1 MNPPLTLRLVA
12 RLRVG
17 IGEFLEVGEVPDG
30 RRRVIPI
37 TGGVVDGPEIR
48 GHVVPLGADWNL
60 VRADGTETVSARYL
74 IRTHDDVLLSVLN
87 EGVIGDHPDGRLG
100 LTSVRIE
107 APRDTSYG
115 WLNDA
120 VLVGSLQTDVVDAEV
135 VVGLEFWCAEAS
147 PTVPPG
153 RD

>member
-1 MNPPLTLRLVA
+1 VNPPLTLRLVA
-12 RLRVG
+12 RLRVE

-48 GHVVPLGADWNL
+48 GDVVPLGADWNL
-60 VRADGTETVSARYL
+60 VRADGSETVSARYL

-87 EGVIGDHPDGRLG
+87 EGVISDRPEGRLG
-100 LTSVRIE
+100 VTSVRIE

-120 VLVGSLQTDVVDAEV
+120 VLVGSLQVDVIDAEV
-135 VVGLEFWCAEAS
+135 VVGLEFWCADRA
-147 PTVPPG
+147 
-153 RD
+153 

>member
-1 MNPPLTLRLVA
+1 VNPPLTLRLVA
-12 RLRVG
+12 RLRVE

-48 GHVVPLGADWNL
+48 GDVVPLGADWNL
-60 VRADGTETVSARYL
+60 VRADGSETVSARYL

-87 EGVIGDHPDGRLG
+87 EGVISDRPEGRLG
-100 LTSVRIE
+100 VTSVRIE

-120 VLVGSLQTDVVDAEV
+120 VLVGSLQVDVADADVVV
-135 VVGLEFWCAEAS
+135 VLEFWCADRA
-147 PTVPPG
+147 
-153 RD
+153 

>member
-1 MNPPLTLRLVA
+1 VNPPLTLRLVA
-12 RLRVG
+12 RLRVE

-37 TGGVVDGPEIR
+37 TGGVVDAPEIR
-48 GHVVPLGADWNL
+48 GDVVPLGADWNL
-60 VRADGTETVSARYL
+60 VRADGSETVSARYL

-87 EGVIGDHPDGRLG
+87 EGVISDRPEGRLG
-100 LTSVRIE
+100 VTSVRIE

-120 VLVGSLQTDVVDAEV
+120 VLVGSLQVDVADADVVV
-135 VVGLEFWCAEAS
+135 VLEFWCADRA
-147 PTVPPG
+147 
-153 RD
+153 

>member
-1 MNPPLTLRLVA
+1 MSLPLTLRLVA

-17 IGEFLEVGEVPDG
+17 VGEFHEVGDVPDG

-37 TGGVVDGPEIR
+37 TGGVVDGPEIS
-48 GHVVPLGADWNL
+48 GEVVPLGADWNV

-74 IRTHDDVLLSVLN
+74 IRTGDDVTLSVLN
-87 EGVIGDHPDGRLG
+87 EGVIAERAGDRVG

-107 APRDTSYG
+107 APRGTSYS

-120 VLVGSLQTDVVDAEV
+120 LLVGSLQVEV
-135 VVGLEFWCAEAS
+135 VSTEAVVELEFWHVEVS
-147 PTVPPG
+147 
-153 RD
+153 

>member
-12 RLRVG
+12 RLRVE

-37 TGGVVDGPEIR
+37 TGGIVDGPEIR
-48 GHVVPLGADWNL
+48 GEVVPLGADWNL

-87 EGVIGDHPDGRLG
+87 EGVISERPGGRLG
-100 LTSVRIE
+100 VTSVRIE
-107 APRDTSYG
+107 APRYSSYG

-120 VLVGSLQTDVVDAEV
+120 VLVGSLQVDAIDGEV
-135 VVGLEFWCAEAS
+135 VVGLEFWRADRA
-147 PTVPPG
+147 
-153 RD
+153 

>member
-1 MNPPLTLRLVA
+1 VNPPLTLRLVA
-12 RLRVG
+12 RLRVE

-48 GHVVPLGADWNL
+48 GDVVPLGADWNL
-60 VRADGTETVSARYL
+60 VRADGSETVSARYL

-87 EGVIGDHPDGRLG
+87 EGVISDRPGGRLG
-100 LTSVRIE
+100 VTSLRIE

-120 VLVGSLQTDVVDAEV
+120 VLVGSLQVDVADADVVV
-135 VVGLEFWCAEAS
+135 VLEFWCADRA
-147 PTVPPG
+147 
-153 RD
+153 

>member
-1 MNPPLTLRLVA
+1 VNPPLTLRLVA
-12 RLRVG
+12 RLRVE

-48 GHVVPLGADWNL
+48 GDVVPLGADWNL
-60 VRADGTETVSARYL
+60 VRADGSETVSARYL
-74 IRTHDDVLLSVLN
+74 IRTQDDVLLSVLN
-87 EGVIGDHPDGRLG
+87 EGVISDRPGGRLG
-100 LTSVRIE
+100 VTSLRIE

-120 VLVGSLQTDVVDAEV
+120 VLVGSLQVDVADADVVV
-135 VVGLEFWCAEAS
+135 VLEFWCADRA
-147 PTVPPG
+147 
-153 RD
+153 

>member
-1 MNPPLTLRLVA
+1 VNPPLTLRRVA
-12 RLRVG
+12 RLRVE

-48 GHVVPLGADWNL
+48 GDVVPLGADWNL
-60 VRADGTETVSARYL
+60 VRADGSETVSARYL

-87 EGVIGDHPDGRLG
+87 EGVISDRPEGRLG
-100 LTSVRIE
+100 VTSVRIE

-120 VLVGSLQTDVVDAEV
+120 VLVGSLQVDVADADVVV
-135 VVGLEFWCAEAS
+135 VLEFWCADRA
-147 PTVPPG
+147 
-153 RD
+153 